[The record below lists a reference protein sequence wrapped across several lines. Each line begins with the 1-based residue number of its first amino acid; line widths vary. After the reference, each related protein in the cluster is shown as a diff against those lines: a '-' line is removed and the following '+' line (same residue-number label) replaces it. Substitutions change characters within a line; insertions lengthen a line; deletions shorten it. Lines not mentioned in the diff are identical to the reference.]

1 MRVLVGCL
9 VAIAIAGCGGS
20 TPSAPNNSPGVPPN
34 TVTIA
39 DYSFSPTTLTVS
51 MGTTVHWMNNG
62 PSSHSVTS
70 DSSAFDSGTLSGPM
84 GDPYGGTTAGGSFA
98 HIFSSAGTFTYHCAI
113 HASMHGSITVT
124 P

>member
-9 VAIAIAGCGGS
+9 TAIAIAGCRS
-20 TPSAPNNSPGVPPN
+20 TPSAPNNSPGALPN

-39 DYSFSPTTLTVS
+39 DFAFSPSTLTVPQ
-51 MGTTVHWMNNG
+51 GTTVHWMNNG

-84 GDPYGGTTAGGSFA
+84 GDPYGGMTAGGTYA
-98 HIFSSAGTFTYHCAI
+98 YTFSSAGSFTYHCSI
-113 HASMHGSITVT
+113 HAGMVGTIAVT